1 MKKRLLLIALI
12 ASFMLGCK
20 NDVKKVEDNKNEVTT
35 EAESEEFD
43 EHIKMTDA
51 ILSEKHEERTFGDEL
66 KKGAPAVDIKVVD
79 LNGNEAT
86 LNDILSGD
94 ELTQLDFFQTTCKFC
109 IQAMPDLV
117 ELDKRDDVR
126 VVLVDVGESVET
138 VKEFMKKK
146 EIALPVV
153 VDESGEIAQ
162 KYFISGFPTS
172 VFIDKD
178 GILKGGVVGY
188 RAMDDMI
195 EVIEDMNK

>member
-20 NDVKKVEDNKNEVTT
+20 NDVKKVDDNKNEVAT

-138 VKEFMKKK
+138 VKEFMKKQ

>member
-12 ASFMLGCK
+12 AAFMLGCK
-20 NDVKKVEDNKNEVTT
+20 NDAKKVEDNKNEVAT
-35 EAESEEFD
+35 EAESKEFD

-51 ILSEKHEERTFGDEL
+51 ILAEKHEERTFGDEL

-188 RAMDDMI
+188 RQMDDMI
-195 EVIEDMNK
+195 KVIEDMNK

>member
-20 NDVKKVEDNKNEVTT
+20 NDVKKVEDNKNEVAT

-138 VKEFMKKK
+138 VKEFMKKQ

-153 VDESGEIAQ
+153 VDESGEVAQ

>member
-20 NDVKKVEDNKNEVTT
+20 NDVKKVEDNKNEFAT

-138 VKEFMKKK
+138 VKEFMKKQ

-195 EVIEDMNK
+195 KVIEDMNK

>member
-20 NDVKKVEDNKNEVTT
+20 NDVKKVEDNKNEVAT

-138 VKEFMKKK
+138 VKEFMKKQ

-153 VDESGEIAQ
+153 VDESGEVAQ

-195 EVIEDMNK
+195 KVIEDMNK

>member
-20 NDVKKVEDNKNEVTT
+20 NDVKKVDDNKNEVAT

-94 ELTQLDFFQTTCKFC
+94 ELTQIDFFQTTCKFC

-138 VKEFMKKK
+138 VKEFMKKQ

-195 EVIEDMNK
+195 KVIEDMNK

>member
-20 NDVKKVEDNKNEVTT
+20 NDVKKVENNKNEVAT

-138 VKEFMKKK
+138 VKEFMKKQ

-162 KYFISGFPTS
+162 KYFISGFPTA

-195 EVIEDMNK
+195 KVIEDMNK

>member
-20 NDVKKVEDNKNEVTT
+20 NDVKKVEDNKNEVAT
-35 EAESEEFD
+35 EAESDEFD

-138 VKEFMKKK
+138 VKEFMKKQ

-195 EVIEDMNK
+195 KVIEDMNK

>member
-1 MKKRLLLIALI
+1 MKKRLLLVALI

-20 NDVKKVEDNKNEVTT
+20 NDVKKVEDNKNEVAT

-138 VKEFMKKK
+138 VKEFMKKQ
-146 EIALPVV
+146 EIALSVV

-195 EVIEDMNK
+195 KVIEDMNK

>member
-20 NDVKKVEDNKNEVTT
+20 NDVKKVEDNKNEVAT

-138 VKEFMKKK
+138 VKEFMKKQ

-195 EVIEDMNK
+195 KAIEDMNK

>member
-20 NDVKKVEDNKNEVTT
+20 NDVKKVDDNKNEVAT

-138 VKEFMKKK
+138 VKEFMKKQ
-146 EIALPVV
+146 EIALPIV

>member
-1 MKKRLLLIALI
+1 MKKRLLLIVLI

-20 NDVKKVEDNKNEVTT
+20 NDVKKVEDNKNEVAT

-138 VKEFMKKK
+138 VKEFMKKQ

-195 EVIEDMNK
+195 KVIEDMNK

>member
-1 MKKRLLLIALI
+1 MKKRLLLIALV

-20 NDVKKVEDNKNEVTT
+20 NDVKKVENNKNEVAT

-138 VKEFMKKK
+138 VKEFMKKQ

-195 EVIEDMNK
+195 KVIEDMNK

>member
-20 NDVKKVEDNKNEVTT
+20 NDVKKVEENKNEVAT

-138 VKEFMKKK
+138 VKEFMKKQ

-178 GILKGGVVGY
+178 GILKGRVVGY

-195 EVIEDMNK
+195 KVIEDMNK

>member
-1 MKKRLLLIALI
+1 MKKILLLIALI

-20 NDVKKVEDNKNEVTT
+20 NDVKKVEDNKNEVAT

-79 LNGNEAT
+79 LNGNDAT

-138 VKEFMKKK
+138 VKEFMKKQ

-195 EVIEDMNK
+195 KVIEDMNK

>member
-20 NDVKKVEDNKNEVTT
+20 NDVKKVEDNKNEVAT

-138 VKEFMKKK
+138 VKEFMKKQ

-188 RAMDDMI
+188 RAMGDMI
-195 EVIEDMNK
+195 KVIEDMNK

>member
-20 NDVKKVEDNKNEVTT
+20 NDVKKVDDNKNEVAT

-138 VKEFMKKK
+138 VKEFMKKQ
-146 EIALPVV
+146 EIALPIV

-188 RAMDDMI
+188 RAMGDMI
-195 EVIEDMNK
+195 KVIEDMNK

>member
-20 NDVKKVEDNKNEVTT
+20 NDVKKVENNKNEVAT

-138 VKEFMKKK
+138 VKEFMKKQ

-195 EVIEDMNK
+195 KVIEDMNK

>member
-20 NDVKKVEDNKNEVTT
+20 NDVKKVENNKNEVAT

-138 VKEFMKKK
+138 VKEFMKKQ

-162 KYFISGFPTS
+162 KYFISGFPTA

-188 RAMDDMI
+188 RAMGDMI
-195 EVIEDMNK
+195 KVIEDMNK

>member
-20 NDVKKVEDNKNEVTT
+20 NDVKKVENNKNEVAT

-138 VKEFMKKK
+138 VKEFMKKQ

>member
-20 NDVKKVEDNKNEVTT
+20 NDVKKVEDNKNEVAT

-117 ELDKRDDVR
+117 ELDKREDVR

-138 VKEFMKKK
+138 VKEFMKKQ

-195 EVIEDMNK
+195 KVIEDMNK

>member
-1 MKKRLLLIALI
+1 MKKILLLIALI

-20 NDVKKVEDNKNEVTT
+20 NDVKKVEDNKNVVAT

-138 VKEFMKKK
+138 VKEFMKKQ

-188 RAMDDMI
+188 RAMGDMI
-195 EVIEDMNK
+195 KVIEDMNK

>member
-20 NDVKKVEDNKNEVTT
+20 NDVKKVEDNKNEVAT

-138 VKEFMKKK
+138 VKEFMKKQ

-178 GILKGGVVGY
+178 GILKGGVVGC

-195 EVIEDMNK
+195 KVIEDMNK

>member
-20 NDVKKVEDNKNEVTT
+20 NDVKKVEDNKNEVAT

-138 VKEFMKKK
+138 VKEFMKKQ
-146 EIALPVV
+146 EIALTVV

-195 EVIEDMNK
+195 KVIEDMNK

>member
-1 MKKRLLLIALI
+1 MKKRVLLIALI
-12 ASFMLGCK
+12 ASFLLGCK
-20 NDVKKVEDNKNEVTT
+20 NDVKKVEDNKNEVAT
-35 EAESEEFD
+35 EAKSEEFD

-51 ILSEKHEERTFGDEL
+51 ILAEKHEERTFGDEL

>member
-20 NDVKKVEDNKNEVTT
+20 NDVKKVEDNKNEVAT

-51 ILSEKHEERTFGDEL
+51 ILSEKHEDRTFGDEL

-138 VKEFMKKK
+138 VKEFMKKQ

-153 VDESGEIAQ
+153 VDESGEVAQ

-195 EVIEDMNK
+195 KVIEDMNK

>member
-20 NDVKKVEDNKNEVTT
+20 NDVKKVEDNKNEVAT

-138 VKEFMKKK
+138 VKEFMKKQ

-195 EVIEDMNK
+195 KVIEDMNK

>member
-20 NDVKKVEDNKNEVTT
+20 NDVKKVENNKNEVAT

-138 VKEFMKKK
+138 VKEFMKKQ

-153 VDESGEIAQ
+153 VDESGEVAQ

-195 EVIEDMNK
+195 KVIEDMNK

>member
-20 NDVKKVEDNKNEVTT
+20 NEVKKVEDNKNEVAT

-138 VKEFMKKK
+138 VKEFMKKQ

-153 VDESGEIAQ
+153 VDESGEVAQ

-195 EVIEDMNK
+195 KVIEDMNK

>member
-20 NDVKKVEDNKNEVTT
+20 NDVKKVEDNKNEVAT
-35 EAESEEFD
+35 EAESDEFD

-138 VKEFMKKK
+138 VKEFMKKQ

-153 VDESGEIAQ
+153 VDESGEVAQ

>member
-1 MKKRLLLIALI
+1 MKKRLILIALI

-20 NDVKKVEDNKNEVTT
+20 NDIKKIEDNKNEVAT
-35 EAESEEFD
+35 EAESQEFD
-43 EHIKMTDA
+43 EHIKLTDA
-51 ILSEKHEERTFGDEL
+51 ILSEKHKERTFGDEL

-79 LNGNEAT
+79 LNGKEAT
-86 LNDILSGD
+86 LNDILSED

-146 EIALPVV
+146 KIALPVV
-153 VDESGEIAQ
+153 VDETGEIAQ

-195 EVIEDMNK
+195 KVVEDMNK

>member
-20 NDVKKVEDNKNEVTT
+20 NDVKKVENNKNEVAT

-138 VKEFMKKK
+138 VKEFMKKQ

-178 GILKGGVVGY
+178 GILKGGENS
-188 RAMDDMI
+188 I
-195 EVIEDMNK
+195 LF

>member
-20 NDVKKVEDNKNEVTT
+20 NDVKKVEDNKNEVAT

-138 VKEFMKKK
+138 VKEFMKKQK
-146 EIALPVV
+146 IALPVV

-178 GILKGGVVGY
+178 GILKGGVVGF

>member
-20 NDVKKVEDNKNEVTT
+20 NDVKKVEDNKNEVAT

-51 ILSEKHEERTFGDEL
+51 IISEKHEERTFGDEL

-138 VKEFMKKK
+138 VKEFMKKQ

-195 EVIEDMNK
+195 KVIEDMNK

>member
-20 NDVKKVEDNKNEVTT
+20 NDVKKVEDNKNEVAT

-138 VKEFMKKK
+138 VKEFMKKQK
-146 EIALPVV
+146 IALPVV

-195 EVIEDMNK
+195 KVIEDMNK

>member
-20 NDVKKVEDNKNEVTT
+20 NDVKKVEDNKNEVAT

-138 VKEFMKKK
+138 VKEFMKKQ

-172 VFIDKD
+172 DVCIYRQRRHFKGRCCRLQSD
-178 GILKGGVVGY
+178 GRY
-188 RAMDDMI
+188 D
-195 EVIEDMNK
+195 

>member
-20 NDVKKVEDNKNEVTT
+20 NDVKKVEDNKNEVAT

-43 EHIKMTDA
+43 EHIKMTNA

-138 VKEFMKKK
+138 VKEFMKKQ

-195 EVIEDMNK
+195 KVIEDMNK

>member
-1 MKKRLLLIALI
+1 MKKRLILIALI
-12 ASFMLGCK
+12 AAFMIGCK
-20 NDVKKVEDNKNEVTT
+20 NDVQKIEDNKNEVAT
-35 EAESEEFD
+35 EAKSQEFD
-43 EHIKMTDA
+43 EHIKLTDA
-51 ILSEKHEERTFGDEL
+51 ILAEKHKKRTFGEEL

-79 LNGNEAT
+79 LNGKEAT
-86 LNDILSGD
+86 LNDILSED
-94 ELTQLDFFQTTCKFC
+94 ELTQLDFFQTTCRYC

-146 EIALPVV
+146 KIALPVV
-153 VDESGEIAQ
+153 VDETGEIAQ

-188 RAMDDMI
+188 RPMDDMI
-195 EVIEDMNK
+195 KVVEDMNK

>member
-20 NDVKKVEDNKNEVTT
+20 NDVKKVEDNKNEVAT

-51 ILSEKHEERTFGDEL
+51 ILSQKHEERTFGDEL

-138 VKEFMKKK
+138 VKEFMKKQ

-195 EVIEDMNK
+195 KVIEDMNK